1 MIPYFVLIALFCV
14 LSEIKWRGHYPLRI
28 AALLLLILFI
38 GLRNEVGTDYNSY
51 RYIFNLTGYIDMDD
65 IYIEPGWFLLNK
77 FVLGYTSEFKVITL
91 IHAAMLVSLLH
102 LALKDF
108 KYYTFAFV
116 LFILL
121 EHGYIF
127 IVNGMRQGLA
137 LAVFFYSWRFIS
149 SREAL
154 KYWACIL
161 LAATVHMSILFI
173 SPVYWLAN
181 RTYSYRFYLIVQFAT
196 LILYFTHLTDNLLLR
211 LMSFSSYANYLDTQF
226 AAEAATNSGI
236 KYLALR
242 LCSVF
247 VILYYGKLLKKYPQ
261 YLVPFNM
268 FFFSLVAG
276 DLFVNIR
283 ILARMN
289 LYFCWSSYM
298 VIPLFLAAVFK
309 REPSRR
315 IAQSFVLA
323 AVALFFLYRAYTDLP
338 NNLFYTF

>member
-38 GLRNEVGTDYNSY
+38 GLRNEVGWDYPAY
-51 RYIFNLTGYIDMDD
+51 QEMFYGTAYFDFDEVY
-65 IYIEPGWFLLNK
+65 YEPCWYFLNK
-77 FVLGYTSEFKVITL
+77 FVLGYTTNFKVVTL
-91 IHAAMLVSLLH
+91 IHATLSILFLY

-108 KYYTFAFV
+108 KYFTLAFV

-121 EHGYIF
+121 YQGYSSV
-127 IVNGMRQGLA
+127 VNIMRQALA
-137 LAVFFYSWRFIS
+137 TAVFFYSWRFIS

-196 LILYFTHLTDNLLLR
+196 LFLFFTHLSDHF
-211 LMSFSSYANYLDTQF
+211 FSQLIAFTSYENYLGSIFMDS
-226 AAEAATNSGI
+226 ALHSGL
-236 KYLALR
+236 KYLTIRIGSL
-242 LCSVF
+242 F
-247 VILYYGKLLKKYPQ
+247 VLLYYRKLLKEYPQ
-261 YLVPFNM
+261 YLVHFNM
-268 FFFSLVAG
+268 FFFSLVTG
-276 DLFVNIR
+276 DLFANIW

-289 LYFCWSSYM
+289 HYLTWSSYI
-298 VIPLFLAAVFK
+298 VIPLFLSSVFRHGASRAV
-309 REPSRR
+309 
-315 IAQSFVLA
+315 ACSFVLVA
-323 AVALFFLYRAYTDLP
+323 ALIFFIYSALSV
-338 NNLFYTF
+338 NLFYKL